1 MESPSPSR
9 LFLLFRSSLHISQNT
24 LSINWLILT
33 EHPFIPLSAVL
44 PKLLSNLPSAFV
56 CRKNLSRRKKFYKWK
71 EAERV
76 VARCPFTTEIRHNR
90 AFQRLMKG
98 GRKRQIFPFVWRKT
112 QFFLWIQ
119 SLHGKPLW
127 VFHDYCLFSPPSSAT
142 SMCSLKDVND
152 ADKSYI
158 FNSFVG
164 IICLL
169 WDIYNL
175 YTLSTIAPRQPNSC
189 KIP

>member
-1 MESPSPSR
+1 MEPPSPSR
-9 LFLLFRSSLHISQNT
+9 SFLLFRSSLHFSQNIRIISRLRLT
-24 LSINWLILT
+24 GHPLIL
-33 EHPFIPLSAVL
+33 LSAVL
-44 PKLLSNLPSAFV
+44 PKSLHNLPSAFV
-56 CRKNLSRRKKFYKWK
+56 SPEEVLQMKGGWNDNT
-71 EAERV
+71 E
-76 VARCPFTTEIRHNR
+76 CPFTTGSPINR